1 MIDPGALAAK
11 ITGAIGS
18 GDGASIKAV
27 QATIDGLEACWD
39 EAISNVDG
47 STLSPPNPYRH
58 LVAAQYAAVDDGDQ
72 LATAKADD
80 PRGVWIVWRTQGVRA
95 DGFTTIFP
103 QHAEIDAL
111 RQVNADGYGHAE
123 FIEFGTDAAF

>member
-18 GDGASIKAV
+18 GNGASLKAV
-27 QATIDGLEACWD
+27 QATIDGLENCWD

-47 STLSPPNPYRH
+47 STLNPPNPYRH
-58 LVAAQYAAVDDGDQ
+58 LTAAQYAGVDNAPQRDQ
-72 LATAKADD
+72 LATAKSDD
-80 PRGVWIVWRTQGVRA
+80 PRGIWIVWRTQGVRS
-95 DGFTTIFP
+95 DGFTAIYP
-103 QHAEIDAL
+103 QHAELDAL

-123 FIEFGTDAAF
+123 FIEFGPV